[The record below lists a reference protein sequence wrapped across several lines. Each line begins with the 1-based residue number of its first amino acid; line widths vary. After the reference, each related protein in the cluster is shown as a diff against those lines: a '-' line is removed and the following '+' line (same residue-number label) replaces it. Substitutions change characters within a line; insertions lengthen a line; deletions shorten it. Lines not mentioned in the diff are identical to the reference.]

1 MRFARSGAIGYR
13 LNAGLSAPGQCLSV
27 GQRVTSDP
35 LAHAVDAAMMVAPI
49 HAAIA
54 TLPRRSDARLPRGVR
69 ATKEVALSH
78 HVRSL
83 ALLLALSP
91 GLLLSPLAHA
101 QGTEQVKQAPKPVDL
116 DSVLAQAM
124 AGTATPALGALVIR
138 EGKVAEHA
146 VRGLRHNDRPEQVSL
161 DDAWLIGSTAKPMTV
176 ALLARL
182 VDKGVLSWDGTLA
195 ALLPD
200 LARAMRPE
208 YRTVTLKQLLSHRSG
223 LAENLRDEKALDAFF
238 TDARPLPVQRL
249 ALVRAALAE
258 APAAAP
264 GSKFNYSNT
273 GFLIA
278 ALIAERATG
287 KHFEDLMQDEVFH
300 PLGMTSAAFGPVPD
314 SGIHGHRAG
323 KPVGPMLKSDD
334 GVPMVYTSA
343 GNVHMGLQDWA
354 RFCLDQLA
362 GSRSEGALLSPAS
375 YRLMQTAQP
384 GNASGLDWGVQDSI
398 GGRNGPV
405 LVHGGSDG
413 NWLAWVVLFPASR
426 SGALV
431 IANAADDMG
440 ADKATHAVVGAI
452 LPSLSTAK

>member
-1 MRFARSGAIGYR
+1 
-13 LNAGLSAPGQCLSV
+13 
-27 GQRVTSDP
+27 
-35 LAHAVDAAMMVAPI
+35 MMGTPI
-49 HAAIA
+49 NAAIA
-54 TLPRRSDARLPRGVR
+54 TYPRRSNARLPRGVC
-69 ATKEVALSH
+69 ATTEVALTH
-78 HVRSL
+78 YLRSF

-91 GLLLSPLAHA
+91 GFLISPSAHA
-101 QGTEQVKQAPKPVDL
+101 QDTEQATQASKPVDL
-116 DSVLAQAM
+116 DSILAQVM
-124 AGTATPALGALVIR
+124 AGTATPSLGALVIR
-138 EGKVAEHA
+138 EGKVAEQA
-146 VRGLRHNDRPEQVSL
+146 VRGMRRNDRAEQVRL

-176 ALLARL
+176 ALVARL

-208 YRTVTLKQLLSHRSG
+208 YQTVTLKQLLSHRSG

-238 TDARPLPVQRL
+238 TDTRPLHEQRL
-249 ALVRAALAE
+249 ALVGAALAE
-258 APAAAP
+258 KPAAAP
-264 GSKFNYSNT
+264 GSEFIYSNT

-278 ALIAERATG
+278 ALISERATG
-287 KHFEDLMQDEVFH
+287 KHFEDLMQDEVFN

-323 KPVGPMLKSDD
+323 KPAGPMLKSED

-343 GNVHMGLQDWA
+343 GNVHMSLQDWA

-362 GSRSEGALLSPAS
+362 GSRGEGALLSPAS

-384 GNASGLDWGVQDSI
+384 GSGSGLDWGVQDSI